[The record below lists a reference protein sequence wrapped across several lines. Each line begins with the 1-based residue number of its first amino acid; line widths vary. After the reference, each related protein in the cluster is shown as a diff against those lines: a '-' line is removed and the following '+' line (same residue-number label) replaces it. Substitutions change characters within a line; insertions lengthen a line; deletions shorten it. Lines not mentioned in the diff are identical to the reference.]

1 MKDRYIKEH
10 SALLKVSLQQ
20 LLKDYETAV
29 IRPEVSQNHRLVVTP
44 LMLVLPLIVFWLN
57 KSQKETVTWTFVS
70 QA

>member
-1 MKDRYIKEH
+1 MKDRYTKEH

-20 LLKDYETAV
+20 LLKVYETAV
-29 IRPEVSQNHRLVVTP
+29 IRPEVSQNHRLVVTS